1 MTRQLTSK
9 DQDYL
14 RLVKSDA
21 HIGSAIVNK
30 SMERY
35 ISHRNDKNIPIFNLE
50 HTYNK
55 IKIAARII
63 AGLKNIEDAMV
74 IFRFYRII
82 LSAKAGDSWI
92 FAKFVGCFIQ
102 RLWSESRH

>member
-1 MTRQLTSK
+1 MTRQLSNK

-14 RLVKSDA
+14 RLVKSDS

-35 ISHRNDKNIPIFNLE
+35 ISHRNEKNIPIFNLE

-55 IKIAARII
+55 IKLAARII

-74 IFRFYRII
+74 S
-82 LSAKAGDSWI
+82 L
-92 FAKFVGCFIQ
+92 
-102 RLWSESRH
+102 RLHRAFPPPWRDEPR